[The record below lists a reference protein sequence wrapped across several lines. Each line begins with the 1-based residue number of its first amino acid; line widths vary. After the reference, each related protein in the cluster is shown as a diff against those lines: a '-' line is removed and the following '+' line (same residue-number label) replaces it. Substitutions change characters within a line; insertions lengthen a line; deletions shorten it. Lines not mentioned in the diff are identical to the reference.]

1 MIILFGTVLPVFA
14 LIGMGVIAIRRRLI
28 EPAAIHGMTDFVFYA
43 AMPSLL
49 FASVAAAP
57 PLRLLD
63 VAGSFLA
70 GALIVFALAVLLARL
85 FLGAGLAH
93 ASLFALNCVFGNTV
107 MLGIPIIDS
116 VYGREGVAYLLA
128 IIAFHS
134 AVLLPIAMILVE
146 ADRGAGRA
154 GPGTL
159 RVAASGVLR
168 NPVVV
173 SILLAFLWR
182 ATGLGLPAPIDRF
195 LGLLGAAGPPLAL
208 FCLGATLPR
217 PTDWSGAREVALAAA
232 LKLVAMPALVAVL
245 AHLAGV
251 RGLAL
256 AVVII
261 AAALPT
267 GANAF
272 LLARQFDTMMEASAS
287 TVVVT
292 TTIAI
297 ATLTLLLAWL
307 APG

>member
-1 MIILFGTVLPVFA
+1 VTILFGTVLPVFA
-14 LIGMGVIAIRRRLI
+14 LIGMGAIAVRRRLI
-28 EPAAIHGMTDFVFYA
+28 EPTAVRGMTDFVFFA

-57 PLRLLD
+57 PLRLID
-63 VAGSFLA
+63 IAGSFLA
-70 GALIVFALAVLLARL
+70 GALILFAIAMLIARLALAAR
-85 FLGAGLAH
+85 LAH

-107 MLGIPIIDS
+107 MLGIPIVDAA
-116 VYGREGVAYLLA
+116 YGREGVAYLLA
-128 IIAFHS
+128 IIAVHS
-134 AVLLPIAMILVE
+134 AVILPVAMVFVE

-154 GPGTL
+154 GFDAL
-159 RVAASGVLR
+159 RAAAAGILR

-173 SILLAFLWR
+173 SILFALIWR
-182 ATGLGLPAPIDRF
+182 TTGLALPGPLDRF

-217 PTDWSGAREVALAAA
+217 AGGTWGVREVALASVM
-232 LKLVAMPALVAVL
+232 KLVALPILIAAL

-251 RGLAL
+251 HGIAFS
-256 AVVII
+256 VVVV
-261 AAALPT
+261 ASALPT

-272 LLARQFDTMMEASAS
+272 LLARQFDTMTETSAS

-297 ATLTLLLAWL
+297 VTLTLLLAFL
-307 APG
+307 PR